1 MVIEQNE
8 TKAGIKIKKKGHPM
22 GKLGLH
28 VKKGMSITYN
38 DFFRQADRA
47 FTLARIGEGSIRP

>member
-1 MVIEQNE
+1 MATDQSEI
-8 TKAGIKIKKKGHPM
+8 KAGIKIKKKGHPM
-22 GKLGLH
+22 GKLGIH

-38 DFFRQADRA
+38 DFFRVADRA